1 MRFAV
6 TVGKVP
12 QSAARSH
19 FVRRVEQTQL
29 RRAFAIIEIHPM
41 ATHLQIVSPEFAGHM
56 GEYAG
61 AQTPADFGEVRREYV
76 ALRKACG
83 VYLLNW
89 RAKIGLRGT
98 DRVRWLNGM
107 ITNNVR
113 DLAAGHGVYS
123 FLLNAQ
129 GRILGDLNAY
139 NDGDMLIVDTDQS
152 QREKIV
158 ATFDHFIIMDDVEIV
173 DLNTQFSAIGVAGP
187 NSQEIMQKI
196 GVPVPELEPLQFTNI
211 DFRGTAIKLVR
222 TGDSAQ
228 HAYELWMKPEY
239 EGAVWHAL
247 AETGAIPVGSTALE
261 LDRIARGIP
270 RYGVDLRERDLPQE
284 TEQYR
289 ALNFNKGCYVG
300 QEIVERIRSRGNVHR
315 TFTGFLVDG
324 GVPAIGTK
332 IEAQGKE
339 VGEITSAAAL
349 PVGGRDAVVALGYI
363 RREAIAIQR
372 DVMIGGSLAQ
382 ATNLPFSDLL
392 AG

>member
-1 MRFAV
+1 
-6 TVGKVP
+6 
-12 QSAARSH
+12 
-19 FVRRVEQTQL
+19 
-29 RRAFAIIEIHPM
+29 M
-41 ATHLQIVSPEFAGHM
+41 ATHLQIVSQEFAGHM

-61 AQTPADFGEVRREYV
+61 AQTPADFGNVRREYL
-76 ALRKACG
+76 ALREACG

-89 RAKIGLRGT
+89 RTKIGLRGT

-107 ITNNVR
+107 VTNNVR

-173 DLNTQFSAIGVAGP
+173 DLETKFSSIGVAGP
-187 NSQEIMQKI
+187 NSRDVLQKV

-211 DFRGTAIKLVR
+211 DFRGEAIKLVR

-228 HAYELWMKPEY
+228 PAYELWMKPEN
-239 EGAVWHAL
+239 EAAIWHAL
-247 AETGAIPVGSTALE
+247 TEAGATPVGSAAIE
-261 LDRIARGIP
+261 MDRIARGIP

-315 TFTGFLVDG
+315 TFTGFRVDG
-324 GVPAIGTK
+324 AVPAIGTK
-332 IEAQGKE
+332 IETQGKE
-339 VGEITSAAAL
+339 VGEITSAAEL
-349 PVGGRDAVVALGYI
+349 PVGQEDAVVALGYI
-363 RREAIAIQR
+363 RREAIATQR
-372 DVMIGGSLAQ
+372 DVMIGGSPAQ